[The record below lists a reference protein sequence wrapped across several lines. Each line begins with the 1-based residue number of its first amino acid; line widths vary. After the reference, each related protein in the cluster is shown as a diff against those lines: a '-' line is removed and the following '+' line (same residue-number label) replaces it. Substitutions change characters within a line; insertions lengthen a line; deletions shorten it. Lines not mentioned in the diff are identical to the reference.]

1 MKQTHAKRTLEY
13 MERHGGITQAEAAD
27 AFGCWR
33 LSAVIFN
40 LRAAGWPIVTDIV
53 EVSNRY
59 GKKCR
64 VARYRLCEVTENAA
78 D

>member
-13 MERHGGITQAEAAD
+13 MERHGGITQAEAYE
-27 AFGCWR
+27 AFGCLR
-33 LSAVIFN
+33 LSAIIFN
-40 LRAAGWPIVTDIV
+40 LRDAGWPIVTDIV
-53 EVSNRY
+53 EVPNRY

-64 VARYRLCEVTENAA
+64 VARYRLEEVTENAV